1 MQPFAVGQRP
11 AELPGRDHD
20 EVAVDLTCSHCG
32 APLETR
38 FTRGA
43 LVAYPSPPRIYHR
56 GTHLVL
62 SPMQARIM
70 LLLVRF
76 GSVPF
81 DALAGLSKVNSLRG
95 IFVVTTNLRK
105 RLPGGVR
112 IATERGW
119 GYVLEQSACADDR

>member
-1 MQPFAVGQRP
+1 MQPVAARQRP
-11 AELPGRDHD
+11 AELPDRDPA
-20 EVAVDLTCSHCG
+20 EAGADLICSHCG

-43 LVAYPSPPRIYHR
+43 LVAYSSPPRIYHR

-62 SPMQARIM
+62 SPMQAQIM

-112 IATERGW
+112 IATERGR
-119 GYVLEQSACADDR
+119 GYVLEQSECADDR